1 MIWSK
6 SKRALKLLLADSVRD
21 HVEYHMTRYGPGL
34 SSIMTRAWVTWDGK
48 EIAHMST
55 VEVLMEAYQQQ
66 QRADPAGEMVDQRPG
81 LLSRYAFEKA
91 VEFYLEA
98 PIERSFTSDNPIV
111 KALAMFDRR
120 LGKRRL
126 QALNIGETD
135 HPMVKQFY
143 RLRLQAEDLPA
154 ADPTP

>member
-1 MIWSK
+1 
-6 SKRALKLLLADSVRD
+6 
-21 HVEYHMTRYGPGL
+21 
-34 SSIMTRAWVTWDGK
+34 MTRAWVTWDGK

-55 VEVLMEAYQQQ
+55 VEVLMDEYQRQE
-66 QRADPAGEMVDQRPG
+66 RPYPEGEIVDQRPG

-126 QALNIGETD
+126 QALKLGETD

-143 RLRLQAEDLPA
+143 RLRCQAEDLPS
-154 ADPTP
+154 ADPAP